1 MKSGAGLS
9 NLLKGKAD
17 IKRDA
22 ARTIMRDMADNA
34 FNALPTRS
42 DNLRRQ
48 LTNLGTAITG
58 YFFEGGAGD
67 LRASDTRSV
76 LEGLSRLN
84 TRLTDIQPLPQG
96 QLARVT
102 VDNPAVNLTSL
113 GDGFTQSAIFAD
125 ARDEL
130 ATGQLS
136 NTRKTALA
144 NDLGDAIA
152 AAFRQQNQG
161 APAREAFALSSGETL
176 RGELAAALGEGGGA
190 MPDLDQVLEGAFL
203 RAASRVADN
212 QAHETTV
219 RITPTVGNPYDAPEM
234 TVGGILYT
242 PVKDLGEGGFAHVV
256 LYREKDPPQDGAPA
270 ELAIKLPK
278 EEGDTPEEVL
288 KNLKLDVQEF
298 QLHRTAVGD
307 GNDNVM
313 NGGDFVRLPGGRLA
327 LTMEV
332 LPNGDVHA
340 FKRKLHAAV
349 EPGVTDPQSGR
360 ITQDEARLVALTLI
374 QDMAKG
380 LQHMHDVTGVTHYD
394 FKGANC
400 MIGAD
405 GLAKIV
411 DFGESTTGDEI
422 VVYGKKPIDNPT
434 WKAPELLLREA
445 EIGTIEE
452 YSAYIENHR
461 KAELTA
467 QMPEIMSLLGMNPN
481 DDDGRIF
488 IGELC
493 GNIATDLVPPELV
506 EQVASRVTVDYRVD
520 IWSLGTTAYELLMND
535 TVLPASAWNAD
546 REARLRDFERGGGP
560 AIDTRAVG
568 PDTQVGQNSLARST
582 GDRAIDTLLNGMLK
596 GKPGERLDAGDIV
609 RDPVFETDGVGS
621 DEVRELIKAIASGS
635 AQEIDEARRALAS
648 ALG

>member
-1 MKSGAGLS
+1 MAGPRGASWAASLEAWCRRPDEPCLRSPRQRSHVPDLREGTIPRPTLTIDNATTLHQVKTFLDQNAGDKSKLYAKQDQDGNTILYMKSGAGLS

-327 LTMEV
+327 LT
-332 LPNGDVHA
+332 D
-340 FKRKLHAAV
+340 
-349 EPGVTDPQSGR
+349 
-360 ITQDEARLVALTLI
+360 
-374 QDMAKG
+374 
-380 LQHMHDVTGVTHYD
+380 
-394 FKGANC
+394 
-400 MIGAD
+400 
-405 GLAKIV
+405 
-411 DFGESTTGDEI
+411 
-422 VVYGKKPIDNPT
+422 
-434 WKAPELLLREA
+434 
-445 EIGTIEE
+445 
-452 YSAYIENHR
+452 
-461 KAELTA
+461 
-467 QMPEIMSLLGMNPN
+467 
-481 DDDGRIF
+481 
-488 IGELC
+488 
-493 GNIATDLVPPELV
+493 
-506 EQVASRVTVDYRVD
+506 
-520 IWSLGTTAYELLMND
+520 
-535 TVLPASAWNAD
+535 
-546 REARLRDFERGGGP
+546 
-560 AIDTRAVG
+560 
-568 PDTQVGQNSLARST
+568 
-582 GDRAIDTLLNGMLK
+582 
-596 GKPGERLDAGDIV
+596 
-609 RDPVFETDGVGS
+609 
-621 DEVRELIKAIASGS
+621 
-635 AQEIDEARRALAS
+635 
-648 ALG
+648 